1 MPKLSDLVYTMITE
15 WEKKVRQEIENI
27 LIII

>member
-27 LIII
+27 ITII